1 MNGKE
6 EFFSN
11 EKQKHELKY
20 IVGNITCMKKHWINN
35 FEKPVDWSS
44 MGNEIFQIKP
54 V

>member
-1 MNGKE
+1 MNGKN

-11 EKQKHELKY
+11 EKQKHDLKY
-20 IVGNITCMKKHWINN
+20 ILGNITSMKKHCINN
-35 FEKPVDWSS
+35 FEKSVDWSS